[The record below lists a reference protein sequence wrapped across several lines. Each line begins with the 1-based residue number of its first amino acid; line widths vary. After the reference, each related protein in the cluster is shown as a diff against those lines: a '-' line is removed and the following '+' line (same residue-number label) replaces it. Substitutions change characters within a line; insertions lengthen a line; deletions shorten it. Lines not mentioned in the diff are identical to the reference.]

1 MIVKDLLFN
10 IFEGKNV
17 PNKIHKVI
25 NSQTV

>member
-10 IFEGKNV
+10 NFEGENV
-17 PNKIHKVI
+17 PNKIHKVH